1 MNMGLMIL
9 KLRLIIRKLLRNNNK
24 NRKKKKTFLNMK
36 NLKKYTSI

>member
-1 MNMGLMIL
+1 MNMSLMIL